1 MSERNLVLYTRKK
14 QEEML
19 ETGVQRESVTFP
31 NGEITM
37 AGDLYLPRDFDESK
51 QYAAIICVHTG
62 TGVKEQVSGDYA
74 AMLAGEGYVTLAYDC
89 LLYTSRCV

>member
-1 MSERNLVLYTRKK
+1 MEKNMEESKITQSMDGEQNEEVLYTRKK

-74 AMLAGEGYVTLAYDC
+74 AMLAGEG
-89 LLYTSRCV
+89 